1 MARPA
6 NHQRDEAIAAL
17 RELTAQHGAKEGA
30 RLAREQF
37 AHVPAGTWGRWRQ
50 MAVGNAADADAQ
62 ALNSLAAEVRRSIPP
77 PKALTAGAVT
87 GVRRALDFWNE
98 LDSLLADADLLRS
111 YALAAGADGR
121 IKVRVPRALVD
132 SANMRRDLLKLA
144 LAQAETA
151 WSVERAQTFFDAV
164 IAEVGAESV
173 ECQHRIVARLRKK
186 LPPGSIETVRG
197 LGHRLVPVS
206 AQHPA

>member
-1 MARPA
+1 M
-6 NHQRDEAIAAL
+6 
-17 RELTAQHGAKEGA
+17 
-30 RLAREQF
+30 
-37 AHVPAGTWGRWRQ
+37 PAGTWGRWRQ

-173 ECQHRIVARLRKK
+173 ECQHRIVARLRNA
-186 LPPGSIETVRG
+186 GGEATARG
-197 LGHRLVPVS
+197 F
-206 AQHPA
+206 

>member
-6 NHQRDEAIAAL
+6 NHQRDEAISLL
-17 RELTAQHGAKEGA
+17 RSLTAQHGAKEGA

-37 AHVPAGTWGRWRQ
+37 PDVPPGTWGRWRQ
-50 MAVGNAADADAQ
+50 MAVGNAAGADAQ

-77 PKALTAGAVT
+77 PEALTADPVPAT
-87 GVRRALDFWNE
+87 RRALDFWNE

-173 ECQHRIVARLRKK
+173 ECQHRIVARLRNA
-186 LPPGSIETVRG
+186 GGEATARG
-197 LGHRLVPVS
+197 F
-206 AQHPA
+206 

>member
-173 ECQHRIVARLRKK
+173 ECQHRIVARLRNV
-186 LPPGSIETVRG
+186 GGEAAARG
-197 LGHRLVPVS
+197 F
-206 AQHPA
+206 

>member
-50 MAVGNAADADAQ
+50 MAVGNAAGADAQ

-77 PKALTAGAVT
+77 PEALTAGGVH

-111 YALAAGADGR
+111 YALATGADGR

-164 IAEVGAESV
+164 IAEVGAESE
-173 ECQHRIVARLRKK
+173 ECQRRIVARLRNV
-186 LPPGSIETVRG
+186 GGEAAARG
-197 LGHRLVPVS
+197 F
-206 AQHPA
+206 

>member
-6 NHQRDEAIAAL
+6 NHQRDEAISLL
-17 RELTAQHGAKEGA
+17 RSLTSQHGRKEGA

-37 AHVPAGTWGRWRQ
+37 PHVPAGTWGRWRQ
-50 MAVGNAADADAQ
+50 MAVGNAAGADAQ

-77 PKALTAGAVT
+77 PEALTAGGVH

-164 IAEVGAESV
+164 IAEVGAESE
-173 ECQHRIVARLRKK
+173 ECQRRIVARLRNV
-186 LPPGSIETVRG
+186 GGEAAARG
-197 LGHRLVPVS
+197 F
-206 AQHPA
+206 

>member
-121 IKVRVPRALVD
+121 IKIRVPRALVD

-173 ECQHRIVARLRKK
+173 ECQHRIVARLRNA
-186 LPPGSIETVRG
+186 GGEATARG
-197 LGHRLVPVS
+197 F
-206 AQHPA
+206 